1 MAGREL
7 TAKQLSFC
15 LNYIKHFNA
24 SQAAL
29 DAGYS
34 KINYGHIGWE
44 LLQKT
49 TIQQKLQELTAKQA
63 EKAEITVQEII
74 RDLKTLKDRCMQEI
88 QVLDRHGEPTG
99 EYRFDSAGAN
109 RSLELL
115 GKYLEMWVDR
125 SELTINIKEVKV
137 MVIQI
142 QGVIAKHIPDA
153 EVRNRIAEDLKELG
167 L

>member
-1 MAGREL
+1 MAGKKL

-15 LNYIKHFNA
+15 LELLKHFNA

-63 EKAEITVQEII
+63 EKAEITIEWIIQE
-74 RDLKTLKDRCMQEI
+74 LKQMYERCQSTLSAPGAI
-88 QVLDRHGEPTG
+88 
-99 EYRFDSAGAN
+99 AGATKQ
-109 RSLELL
+109 LELL
-115 GKYLEMWVDR
+115 GKHIGMWIDR

-137 MVIQI
+137 MVVQI

-153 EVRNRIAEDLKELG
+153 EIRNRIAEDLKELG

>member
-1 MAGREL
+1 VSKKL
-7 TAKQLSFC
+7 TPKQDKFC
-15 LNYIKHFNA
+15 LELLKDFNA

-29 DAGYS
+29 RAGYS
-34 KINYGHIGWE
+34 KKNYGHIGWE

-63 EKAEITVQEII
+63 EKAEITVEWVIQE
-74 RDLKTLKDRCMQEI
+74 LKQLYTRCQSSLTSKGAI
-88 QVLDRHGEPTG
+88 
-99 EYRFDSAGAN
+99 AGATKQ
-109 RSLELL
+109 LELL
-115 GKYLEMWVDR
+115 GKHIGMWIDR